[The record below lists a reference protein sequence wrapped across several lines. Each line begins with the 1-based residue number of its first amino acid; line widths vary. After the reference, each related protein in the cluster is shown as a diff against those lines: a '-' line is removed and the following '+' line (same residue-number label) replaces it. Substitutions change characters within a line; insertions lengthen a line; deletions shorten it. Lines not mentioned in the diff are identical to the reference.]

1 MKVAYF
7 PGCSLHSTARDYDM
21 SFQLVC
27 RKLGIEL
34 QEIPHWVCCGA
45 SPAHVTSHLL
55 SIALPCK
62 NLILAEEMG
71 LDTVVAPCA
80 ACFNRLKIAKQEV
93 AENSQLKK
101 DVEEVLGKPYGGK
114 VEVKHPLQIIA
125 EDIGLAKVERM
136 VRRELQGLK
145 VASYYG
151 CLLVRPLNMASFD
164 DPEDPQSMDDLVT
177 ALGGEALPWAFKTEC
192 CGASF
197 SLSETEIVLE
207 LSGEILNAALEA
219 GAECIL
225 VACPL
230 CQSNLDLRQR
240 GIEKRHGK
248 RFNLPIL
255 YFTELLGL
263 AMGLG
268 MHELGLSRHIVNPSK
283 LLERKL
289 AVIQRLK

>member
-55 SIALPCK
+55 SVALPCK
-62 NLILAEEMG
+62 NLILAEGMG

-101 DVEEVLGKPYGGK
+101 DVQEVLGKPYGGK

-197 SLSETEIVLE
+197 SLSETDIVLE

-230 CQSNLDLRQR
+230 CQSNLDLRQK
-240 GIEKRHGK
+240 GIEKRRGK
-248 RFNLPIL
+248 KFNLPIL

-263 AMGLG
+263 AMGLD
-268 MHELGLSRHIVNPSK
+268 MDELGLSRHIVNPSK

-289 AVIQRLK
+289 AVI

>member
-34 QEIPHWVCCGA
+34 EEIPHWVCCGA

-62 NLILAEEMG
+62 NLVLAEEMG

-80 ACFNRLKIAKQEV
+80 ACFNRLRVAQQEM
-93 AENSQLKK
+93 AEDSRLSK
-101 DVEEVLGKPYGGK
+101 DVESVLGKPYGGK
-114 VEVKHPLQIIA
+114 IETKHPLQMIA
-125 EDIGLAKVERM
+125 DDTGLAKVEKM
-136 VRRELQGLK
+136 IKRELQGLK

-151 CLLVRPLNMASFD
+151 CLLVRPPDTVGFD
-164 DPEDPQSMDDLVT
+164 DPEDPQSMDRLVST
-177 ALGGEALPWAFKTEC
+177 LGGEAVPWAFKTEC

-197 SLSETEIVLE
+197 SLSETDIVLE
-207 LSGEILNAALEA
+207 LSGEILNTALEA

-230 CQSNLDLRQR
+230 CQSNLDLRQK
-240 GIEKRHGK
+240 GIEKKYGK
-248 RFNLPIL
+248 KINLPVL

-263 AMGLG
+263 ALG
-268 MHELGLSRHIVNPSK
+268 MNMRELGLFKHIVNPSK

-289 AVIQRLK
+289 AVI

>member
-1 MKVAYF
+1 MKIAYF

-62 NLILAEEMG
+62 NLVLAEEMG
-71 LDTVVAPCA
+71 LNTVVAPCA
-80 ACFNRLKIAKQEV
+80 ACFNRLKVAKQEV

-101 DVEEVLGKPYGGK
+101 DVEDVLGKPYGGK

-125 EDIGLAKVERM
+125 EDIGLVKVEKM

-151 CLLVRPLNMASFD
+151 CLLVRPLNMVSFD

-197 SLSETEIVLE
+197 SLSETDIVLE
-207 LSGEILNAALEA
+207 LSGEILDAALEA

-230 CQSNLDLRQR
+230 CQSNLDLRQK
-240 GIEKRHGK
+240 GIEKRYGK
-248 RFNLPIL
+248 RFNLPII

-263 AMGLG
+263 ALGLN
-268 MHELGLSRHIVNPSK
+268 MHELGLSKHIVDPCK
-283 LLERKL
+283 LLQRKL
-289 AVIQRLK
+289 AVA

>member
-1 MKVAYF
+1 MKIAYF

-62 NLILAEEMG
+62 NLVLAEEMG
-71 LDTVVAPCA
+71 LNTVVAPCA

-101 DVEEVLGKPYGGK
+101 DVENVLGKSYRGK

-125 EDIGLAKVERM
+125 DEIGLAKVEKM

-151 CLLVRPLNMASFD
+151 CLLVRPLNMVSFD

-197 SLSETEIVLE
+197 SLSETDIVLE
-207 LSGEILNAALEA
+207 LSGEILDAALEA

-230 CQSNLDLRQR
+230 CQSNLDLRQK
-240 GIEKRHGK
+240 GIEKRLGK
-248 RFNLPIL
+248 KFNLPIL

-263 AMGLG
+263 ALGLN
-268 MHELGLSRHIVNPSK
+268 MHELGLSKHIVDPCK
-283 LLERKL
+283 LLQRKL
-289 AVIQRLK
+289 AVA

>member
-1 MKVAYF
+1 MKIAYF

-62 NLILAEEMG
+62 NLVLAEEMG
-71 LDTVVAPCA
+71 LNTVVAPCA
-80 ACFNRLKIAKQEV
+80 ACFNRLKVAKQEV

-125 EDIGLAKVERM
+125 EEIGLAKVEKM

-151 CLLVRPLNMASFD
+151 CLLVRPLNMVSFD

-197 SLSETEIVLE
+197 SLSETDIVLE
-207 LSGEILNAALEA
+207 LSGEILDAALEA

-230 CQSNLDLRQR
+230 CQSNLDLRQK
-240 GIEKRHGK
+240 GIEKRYGK

-263 AMGLG
+263 ALGLN
-268 MHELGLSRHIVNPSK
+268 MHELGLSKHIVDPCK
-283 LLERKL
+283 LLQRKL
-289 AVIQRLK
+289 AVA

>member
-1 MKVAYF
+1 MMKVAYY
-7 PGCSLHSTARDYDM
+7 PGCSLHSTAREYDI

-34 QEIPHWVCCGA
+34 QEIPHWVCCGS

-55 SIALPCK
+55 SIVLPCK

-93 AENSQLKK
+93 AEDSKLKK
-101 DVEEVLGKPYGGK
+101 EVEEVLGKPSAGK
-114 VEVKHPLQIIA
+114 IEVKHPLQVII
-125 EDIGLAKVERM
+125 EDVGLEKVEEMASRK
-136 VRRELQGLK
+136 LQGLK

-151 CLLVRPLNMASFD
+151 CLLVRPPSVINFD
-164 DPEDPQSMDDLVT
+164 DPEDPQSMDNLVS

-197 SLSETEIVLE
+197 SLSETDIVFE
-207 LSGEILNAALEA
+207 LSGEILNEALEA

-230 CQSNLDLRQR
+230 CQSNLDLRQK
-240 GIEKRHGK
+240 GIEKRRGRK
-248 RFNLPIL
+248 FNLPIL

-263 AMGLG
+263 ALGLN

-289 AVIQRLK
+289 AVT

>member
-21 SFQLVC
+21 SFQLIC

-55 SIALPCK
+55 SVALPCK
-62 NLILAEEMG
+62 NLVLAEEMG

-80 ACFNRLKIAKQEV
+80 ACFNRLKVAQQEM
-93 AENSQLKK
+93 AEDSQLKK
-101 DVEEVLGKPYGGK
+101 DVQDVLGNPYGGK
-114 VEVKHPLQIIA
+114 IEIKHPLQIITD
-125 EDIGLAKVERM
+125 DIWLAKM
-136 VRRELQGLK
+136 AKMIRRELQGLK

-151 CLLVRPLNMASFD
+151 CLLVRPPNTVGFD
-164 DPEDPQSMDDLVT
+164 DPEDPQSMDKLVST
-177 ALGGEALPWAFKTEC
+177 LGGEALSWPFKTEC

-197 SLSETEIVLE
+197 SLSETDIVLE
-207 LSGEILNAALEA
+207 LSGEILNEALEA
-219 GAECIL
+219 GAECML

-230 CQSNLDLRQR
+230 CQSNLDLRQK
-240 GIEKRHGK
+240 GIEKRLGK
-248 RFNLPIL
+248 KFNLPII

-263 AMGLG
+263 ALGLD
-268 MHELGLSRHIVNPSK
+268 MRELGLSRHIISPSK

-289 AVIQRLK
+289 AVI

>member
-21 SFQLVC
+21 SFPLVC

-34 QEIPHWVCCGA
+34 EEIPHWVCCGA

-62 NLILAEEMG
+62 NLVLAEEMG

-80 ACFNRLKIAKQEV
+80 ACFNRLKV
-93 AENSQLKK
+93 AQQGMAEDSQLNK
-101 DVEEVLGKPYGGK
+101 DVEDVLGKPYGGK

-125 EDIGLAKVERM
+125 EDIGLAKVEKM
-136 VRRELQGLK
+136 IRRELQGLK

-151 CLLVRPLNMASFD
+151 CLLVRPPNMVGFD

-177 ALGGEALPWAFKTEC
+177 ALGGEALSWAFKTEC

-197 SLSETEIVLE
+197 SLSETDIVLE
-207 LSGEILNAALEA
+207 LSGEILNEALEA

-230 CQSNLDLRQR
+230 CQSNLDLRQK
-240 GIEKRHGK
+240 GIEKRLGK
-248 RFNLPIL
+248 KFNLPII

-263 AMGLG
+263 ALGLD
-268 MHELGLSRHIVNPSK
+268 MHELGLSRHIISPSK

-289 AVIQRLK
+289 AVI

>member
-34 QEIPHWVCCGA
+34 EEIPHWVCCGA

-93 AENSQLKK
+93 AEDSKLKK
-101 DVEEVLGKPYGGK
+101 DVEEVLGKPSAGK
-114 VEVKHPLQIIA
+114 IEVKHPLQVII
-125 EDIGLAKVERM
+125 EDVGLEKVEEIA
-136 VRRELQGLK
+136 RRKLQGLR

-151 CLLVRPLNMASFD
+151 CLLVRPPSVINFD
-164 DPEDPQSMDDLVT
+164 DPEDPQSMDNLVS

-197 SLSETEIVLE
+197 SLSETDIVLE
-207 LSGEILNAALEA
+207 LSGEILNEALEA

-230 CQSNLDLRQR
+230 CQSNLDLRQK
-240 GIEKRHGK
+240 GIEKKYGK
-248 RFNLPIL
+248 KFNLPIL

-263 AMGLG
+263 ALG
-268 MHELGLSRHIVNPSK
+268 MNMHELGLSRHIVSPFR

-289 AVIQRLK
+289 AVI

>member
-1 MKVAYF
+1 MKIAYF

-62 NLILAEEMG
+62 NLVLAEEMG
-71 LDTVVAPCA
+71 LNTVVAPCA
-80 ACFNRLKIAKQEV
+80 ACFNRLKVAKQEV

-125 EDIGLAKVERM
+125 EEIGLAKVEKM

-151 CLLVRPLNMASFD
+151 CLLVRPLNMVSFD

-197 SLSETEIVLE
+197 SLSETDIVLE
-207 LSGEILNAALEA
+207 LSGEILDAALEA

-230 CQSNLDLRQR
+230 CQSNLDLRQK
-240 GIEKRHGK
+240 GIEKRYGK
-248 RFNLPIL
+248 RFNLPII

-263 AMGLG
+263 ALGLN
-268 MHELGLSRHIVNPSK
+268 MHELGLSKHIVDPCK
-283 LLERKL
+283 LLQRKL
-289 AVIQRLK
+289 AVA

>member
-1 MKVAYF
+1 MKIAYF

-45 SPAHVTSHLL
+45 SAAHVTSHLL

-62 NLILAEEMG
+62 NLVLAEEMG
-71 LDTVVAPCA
+71 LNTVVAPCA

-101 DVEEVLGKPYGGK
+101 DVENVLGKSYRGK

-125 EDIGLAKVERM
+125 DEIGLAKVEKM

-151 CLLVRPLNMASFD
+151 CLLVRPLNTVSLD
-164 DPEDPQSMDDLVT
+164 DPEDPQSMDNLVT

-197 SLSETEIVLE
+197 SLSETDIVLE
-207 LSGEILNAALEA
+207 LSGEILDAALEA

-230 CQSNLDLRQR
+230 CQSNLDLRQK
-240 GIEKRHGK
+240 GIEKRLGK
-248 RFNLPIL
+248 KFNLPIL

-263 AMGLG
+263 ALGLN
-268 MHELGLSRHIVNPSK
+268 MHELGLSKHIVDPCK
-283 LLERKL
+283 LLQRKL
-289 AVIQRLK
+289 AVA

>member
-62 NLILAEEMG
+62 NLILAEGMG

-101 DVEEVLGKPYGGK
+101 DVQEVLGKPYGGK

-136 VRRELQGLK
+136 VRRELQGLR

-197 SLSETEIVLE
+197 SLSETDIVLE

-230 CQSNLDLRQR
+230 CQSNLDLRQK
-240 GIEKRHGK
+240 GIEKRRGK
-248 RFNLPIL
+248 KFNLPIL

-263 AMGLG
+263 AMGLD

-289 AVIQRLK
+289 AVI

>member
-1 MKVAYF
+1 MKIAYF

-62 NLILAEEMG
+62 NLVLAEEMG
-71 LDTVVAPCA
+71 LNTVVAPCA

-101 DVEEVLGKPYGGK
+101 DVENVLGKSYRGK

-125 EDIGLAKVERM
+125 DEIGLAKVEKM

-151 CLLVRPLNMASFD
+151 CLLVRPLNMVSFD
-164 DPEDPQSMDDLVT
+164 DPEDPQSMDNLVT

-197 SLSETEIVLE
+197 SLSETDIVLE
-207 LSGEILNAALEA
+207 LSGEILDAALEA

-230 CQSNLDLRQR
+230 CQSNLDLRQK
-240 GIEKRHGK
+240 GIEKRLGK
-248 RFNLPIL
+248 KFNLPIL

-263 AMGLG
+263 ALGLN
-268 MHELGLSRHIVNPSK
+268 MHELGLSKHIVDPCK
-283 LLERKL
+283 LLQRKL
-289 AVIQRLK
+289 AVA

>member
-1 MKVAYF
+1 MKIAYF

-62 NLILAEEMG
+62 NLVLAEEMG
-71 LDTVVAPCA
+71 LNTVVAPCA
-80 ACFNRLKIAKQEV
+80 ACFNRLKVAKQEV

-101 DVEEVLGKPYGGK
+101 DIEDVLGKPYSGK

-125 EDIGLAKVERM
+125 EEIGLAKVEKM

-151 CLLVRPLNMASFD
+151 CLLVRPLNMVSFD

-197 SLSETEIVLE
+197 SLSETDIVLE
-207 LSGEILNAALEA
+207 LSGEILDAALEA

-230 CQSNLDLRQR
+230 CQSNLDLRQK
-240 GIEKRHGK
+240 GIEKRLGK
-248 RFNLPIL
+248 KFNLPIL

-263 AMGLG
+263 ALGLN
-268 MHELGLSRHIVNPSK
+268 MHELGLSKHIVDPCK
-283 LLERKL
+283 LLQRKL
-289 AVIQRLK
+289 AVA

>member
-7 PGCSLHSTARDYDM
+7 PGCSLHSTARDYDV

-34 QEIPHWVCCGA
+34 EEIPRWVCCGS
-45 SPAHVTSHLL
+45 SPAHITSHLL
-55 SIALPCK
+55 SVALPCK

-80 ACFNRLKIAKQEV
+80 ACFNRLKIAEQEV

-101 DVEEVLGKPYGGK
+101 DVENVLGKPYGGK
-114 VEVKHPLQIIA
+114 IEIKHPLQIIA
-125 EDIGLAKVERM
+125 DDVGLAKIEKM

-151 CLLVRPLNMASFD
+151 CLLVRPSSVIKFD
-164 DPEDPQSMDDLVT
+164 DPEDPQSMDKLVST
-177 ALGGEALPWAFKTEC
+177 LGGESVPWAFKTEC

-197 SLSETEIVLE
+197 SLSETDIVLE
-207 LSGEILNAALEA
+207 LSGEILNEALEA

-230 CQSNLDLRQR
+230 CQSNLDLRQK
-240 GIEKRHGK
+240 GIEKRYGK
-248 RFNLPIL
+248 KFNLPIL

-263 AMGLG
+263 ALG
-268 MHELGLSRHIVNPSK
+268 ISMRELGLSRHIVNPSR
-283 LLERKL
+283 LLEKKL
-289 AVIQRLK
+289 TII

>member
-1 MKVAYF
+1 MKIAYF

-62 NLILAEEMG
+62 NLVLAEEMG
-71 LDTVVAPCA
+71 LNTVVAPCA
-80 ACFNRLKIAKQEV
+80 ACFNRLKVAKQEV

-125 EDIGLAKVERM
+125 EEIGLAKVEKM

-151 CLLVRPLNMASFD
+151 CLLVRPLNVVSFD

-197 SLSETEIVLE
+197 SLSETDIVLE
-207 LSGEILNAALEA
+207 LSGEILDAALEA

-230 CQSNLDLRQR
+230 CQSNLDLRQK
-240 GIEKRHGK
+240 GIEKRYGK
-248 RFNLPIL
+248 RFNLPII

-263 AMGLG
+263 ALGLN
-268 MHELGLSRHIVNPSK
+268 MHELGLSKHIVDPCK
-283 LLERKL
+283 LLQRKL
-289 AVIQRLK
+289 AVA

>member
-21 SFQLVC
+21 SFQLIC

-55 SIALPCK
+55 SVALPCK
-62 NLILAEEMG
+62 NLVLAEEMG

-93 AENSQLKK
+93 AEDSKLKK
-101 DVEEVLGKPYGGK
+101 EVEEVLGKPSAGK
-114 VEVKHPLQIIA
+114 IEVKHPLQVII
-125 EDIGLAKVERM
+125 EDVGLEKVEEM
-136 VRRELQGLK
+136 ARRKLQGLR

-151 CLLVRPLNMASFD
+151 CLLVRPPSVINFD
-164 DPEDPQSMDDLVT
+164 DPEDPQSMDNLVS

-197 SLSETEIVLE
+197 SLSETDIVLE
-207 LSGEILNAALEA
+207 LSGEILNEALEA

-230 CQSNLDLRQR
+230 CQSNLDLRQK
-240 GIEKRHGK
+240 GIEKRRGK
-248 RFNLPIL
+248 KFNLPIL

-263 AMGLG
+263 AMGLD

-289 AVIQRLK
+289 AVI

>member
-1 MKVAYF
+1 MKIAYF

-55 SIALPCK
+55 SVALPCK
-62 NLILAEEMG
+62 NLVLAEEMG

-80 ACFNRLKIAKQEV
+80 ACFNRLRIAQQEV
-93 AENSQLKK
+93 AEDSQLRKE
-101 DVEEVLGKPYGGK
+101 VEDVLGKPAAGK
-114 VEVKHPLQIIA
+114 VEVKHPLQIITD
-125 EDIGLAKVERM
+125 DIGLAKVGKM

-145 VASYYG
+145 IASYYG
-151 CLLVRPLNMASFD
+151 CLLVRPLNTVGFD
-164 DPEDPQSMDDLVT
+164 DPEDPQCMDRLVST
-177 ALGGEALPWAFKTEC
+177 LGGEAVPWAFKTEC

-197 SLSETEIVLE
+197 SLSETDIVLE
-207 LSGEILNAALEA
+207 LSGEILNEALEA

-230 CQSNLDLRQR
+230 CQSNLDLRQK
-240 GIEKRHGK
+240 GIEKKYGK
-248 RFNLPIL
+248 KFNLPII

-263 AMGLG
+263 ALG
-268 MHELGLSRHIVNPSK
+268 MSMRELGLSRHIVNPSK

-289 AVIQRLK
+289 AVI

>member
-1 MKVAYF
+1 MKIAYF

-62 NLILAEEMG
+62 NLVLAEEMG
-71 LDTVVAPCA
+71 LNTVVAPCA
-80 ACFNRLKIAKQEV
+80 ACFNRLKVAKQEV

-125 EDIGLAKVERM
+125 EEIGLAKVEKM

-151 CLLVRPLNMASFD
+151 CLLVRPLNMVSFD

-197 SLSETEIVLE
+197 SLSETDIVLE
-207 LSGEILNAALEA
+207 LSGEILDAALEA

-230 CQSNLDLRQR
+230 CQSNLDLRQK
-240 GIEKRHGK
+240 GIEKRSGK
-248 RFNLPIL
+248 RFNLPII

-263 AMGLG
+263 ALGLN
-268 MHELGLSRHIVNPSK
+268 MHELGLSKHIVDPCK
-283 LLERKL
+283 LLQRKL
-289 AVIQRLK
+289 AVA

>member
-1 MKVAYF
+1 MKLAYF

-71 LDTVVAPCA
+71 VDTVVAPCA
-80 ACFNRLKIAKQEV
+80 ACFNRLKVAKQEV

-101 DVEEVLGKPYGGK
+101 DVEDVLGKPCGGK
-114 VEVKHPLQIIA
+114 IEVKHPLQIIA
-125 EDIGLAKVERM
+125 DDTGLAKVERII
-136 VRRELQGLK
+136 RQDLQGLK

-151 CLLVRPLNMASFD
+151 CLLVRPLSMLSFD
-164 DPEDPQSMDDLVT
+164 DPEDPQSMDNLVSV
-177 ALGGEALPWAFKTEC
+177 LGGEALPWAFKTEC

-197 SLSETEIVLE
+197 SLSETDIVLE

-230 CQSNLDLRQR
+230 CQSNLDLRQKA
-240 GIEKRHGK
+240 IEKRRGK
-248 RFNLPIL
+248 KFNLPIL

-263 AMGLG
+263 ALG
-268 MHELGLSRHIVNPSK
+268 MSMRELGLSRHIVNPSK

-289 AVIQRLK
+289 AVT